1 LYNSETVLL
10 TVESIKLDDENNQL
24 ENIKF
29 LKGFSYL
36 FYQQLFDSGLFYF
49 FAKDSSNLFRYF
61 IYHESGVHSVHM
73 PWLEDL
79 QISYL
84 NKSKYFFYHF

>member
-1 LYNSETVLL
+1 MDQINVLKKLFKLKFLLLFFIILTIIQDFDTELYNSETVLF

-36 FYQQLFDSGLFYF
+36 FYQQLFDSGLF
-49 FAKDSSNLFRYF
+49 
-61 IYHESGVHSVHM
+61 
-73 PWLEDL
+73 
-79 QISYL
+79 
-84 NKSKYFFYHF
+84 

>member
-1 LYNSETVLL
+1 LYNSETVLF

-36 FYQQLFDSGLFYF
+36 FYQQLFDSGLF
-49 FAKDSSNLFRYF
+49 
-61 IYHESGVHSVHM
+61 
-73 PWLEDL
+73 
-79 QISYL
+79 
-84 NKSKYFFYHF
+84 

>member
-1 LYNSETVLL
+1 MDQINVLKKLFKLKFLLLFFIILTIIQDFDTELYNSETVLL

-36 FYQQLFDSGLFYF
+36 FYQQLFDSGLF
-49 FAKDSSNLFRYF
+49 
-61 IYHESGVHSVHM
+61 
-73 PWLEDL
+73 
-79 QISYL
+79 
-84 NKSKYFFYHF
+84 